1 MLCCSVETGNLLR
14 FGGKMMKRFM
24 VVAVAFVALPAI
36 ASAAG
41 VSGQW
46 DFNSGDLT
54 ATVGSDMTYVALS
67 DPGDNVSYGTDT
79 IGGETASVLNFNFTE
94 LYDRAGYFATPHGI
108 GANGGGARVNDFTVI
123 MDLKL
128 AEVGGRSYFSLWQT
142 DTLNDTDNDADMYY
156 YNSDGTDAQFGIG
169 TMGYTDG
176 GEGPDLGT
184 WSRLAF
190 VADSAAGKMTVYQDG
205 VALFSSDTGGDY
217 LDLAAAGIDGR
228 ESLTPADDATAPWLN
243 LFSNGKYPGYYSGAG
258 SLNSLQIRDYAM
270 SGEEVEALGGA
281 TAAGIPEPITL
292 GLLGLGALMLRRR
305 KR

>member
-1 MLCCSVETGNLLR
+1 
-14 FGGKMMKRFM
+14 
-24 VVAVAFVALPAI
+24 
-36 ASAAG
+36 
-41 VSGQW
+41 
-46 DFNSGDLT
+46 
-54 ATVGSDMTYVALS
+54 
-67 DPGDNVSYGTDT
+67 
-79 IGGETASVLNFNFTE
+79 
-94 LYDRAGYFATPHGI
+94 
-108 GANGGGARVNDFTVI
+108 